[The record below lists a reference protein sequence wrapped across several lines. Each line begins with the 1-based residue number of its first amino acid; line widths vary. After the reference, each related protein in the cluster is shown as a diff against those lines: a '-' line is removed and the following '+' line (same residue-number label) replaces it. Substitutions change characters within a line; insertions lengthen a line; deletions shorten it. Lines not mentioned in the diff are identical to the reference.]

1 MKGKYKNMKKIEEV
15 INYLEREIKKH
26 DEAMDHLYAQVV
38 LANDEED
45 KKSFEELLQEESIKW
60 MELQKMKKFIKG

>member
-26 DEAMDHLYAQVV
+26 DETMERLYAQVV
-38 LANDEED
+38 LANDEKE
-45 KKSFEELLQEESIKW
+45 KELFEEFLQEESIKW
-60 MELQKMKKFIKG
+60 MELQKMMKFIKG